1 MWVLVYIQ
9 LFFAP
14 VGFYEVDTQILG
26 EYETLIECFTD
37 REYFIIESTGKY
49 DGYPMPNTQAV
60 CIRTDE
66 ITDNN

>member
-37 REYFIIESTGKY
+37 REYFII
-49 DGYPMPNTQAV
+49 
-60 CIRTDE
+60 
-66 ITDNN
+66 